1 MFRVILK
8 SVRVILVDALAGI
21 AQPELREIVLFARS
35 RSRPISADDV
45 AAEFGIHR
53 SVARGR
59 LDRLAETGL
68 LTVSFKRLSGRAGP
82 GAGRP
87 AKLYSVP
94 PETTALEFPARH
106 YERLVA
112 HFVDAVPEETRTEVG
127 EEFGRDLAG
136 EAGLPRVRGFRAAAE
151 RACEALGKLGFQASV
166 VDADEHSVTI
176 ATPTCPLRPLVM
188 AKAEAATVDRGMW
201 AGLVK
206 AHLPAQSTCKVTCET
221 RDCLD
226 SHSSCRVVLDFE
238 TPAGRSS

>member
-1 MFRVILK
+1 M
-8 SVRVILVDALAGI
+8 DALSGI

-35 RSRPISADDV
+35 HARPISADDV
-45 AAEFGIHR
+45 AAAFGIHR
-53 SVARGR
+53 SVARSR

-68 LTVSFKRLSGRAGP
+68 LTVSFQRRTGRSGP

-106 YERLVA
+106 FDRLVA

-127 EEFGRDLAG
+127 EQFGRDLA
-136 EAGLPRVRGFRAAAE
+136 AAAQTRPARSNRAAAE

-166 VDADEHSVTI
+166 ADADGHTVTI
-176 ATPTCPLRPLVM
+176 TTATCPLRPLVM

-206 AHLPAQSTCKVTCET
+206 AHLPARSNCKVTCET

-226 SHSSCRVVLDFE
+226 SHASCRVVLDFE

>member
-1 MFRVILK
+1 
-8 SVRVILVDALAGI
+8 VDALTGI
-21 AQPELREIVLFARS
+21 GQPELREIVLFARAQ
-35 RSRPISADDV
+35 SRPISADDV

-59 LDRLAETGL
+59 LDRLADTGL
-68 LTVSFKRLSGRAGP
+68 LSVSFERRSGRSGP

-94 PETTALEFPARH
+94 PETTVLEFPARH
-106 YERLVA
+106 FDRLVGR
-112 HFVDAVPEETRTEVG
+112 FVDAVAEETLTEVG
-127 EEFGRDLAG
+127 EGFGEDLAA
-136 EAGLPRVRGFRAAAE
+136 EAGLPRARDNRAAAE

-166 VDADEHSVTI
+166 TDADEHTVTI
-176 ATPTCPLRPLVM
+176 TTPTCPLRPLVVG
-188 AKAEAATVDRGMW
+188 KPEAATVDRGMW

-206 AHLPAQSTCKVTCET
+206 AHLPAQNGCKVTCET

-226 SHSSCRVVLDFE
+226 SHASCRVVLDFE